1 MSYELYIYIY
11 LIDLQLF
18 LVNCLQ
24 VAIRGVHKKEK
35 PKNKLKPAKLLPK
48 FWFGFGFHFIKTEN
62 FGFGFNGRFVCTKP
76 AETKSN
82 YIIIY
87 YILHI

>member
-1 MSYELYIYIY
+1 MSYELYIY

-48 FWFGFGFHFIKTEN
+48 FWFGFNFHFIKTEK
-62 FGFGFNGRFVCTKP
+62 FRFQWQVCMHQT
-76 AETKSN
+76 SRN
-82 YIIIY
+82 
-87 YILHI
+87 